1 MEQQGNQGDLSDDE
15 GIGDDDLLDIVEDDD
30 GDFVLD
36 DDLADVM
43 EDLSVE
49 GAAGGGDGIEDDDA
63 DEDDTVDDANVTFEK
78 HTGSVFS
85 VGVDPVNSLLA
96 VSGGEDDKAYVWKLA
111 NGEVMFECTGH
122 KDSVTHT
129 GFSHDSKLVASG
141 DMSGMIKVWNASTG
155 QEVWSFECADLEW
168 LDWHHAVNVLLAGTA
183 DGDTWMWKIPSGDT
197 KTFQSHGCRSTC
209 GMFMKDGARA
219 IAGYEDGTLKVWD
232 LKKGSNIF
240 HLSDGTSHQG
250 PLTCVDCNK
259 DDVLIASGSEDSTV
273 KLINSNT
280 GKVLTSL
287 NAGFP
292 NPKDDTDSPPS
303 IESVCFSKVNP
314 VLATASLSGV
324 LGLWDLST
332 QRLRQQ
338 CKHPNSI
345 VKVRWDPSGPL
356 LYSCCLDGVVRM
368 WDSRSGTC
376 EKEWCGHKGEILDFT
391 LSRDGNV
398 LLTGS
403 GDTTARVYNLHSPER

>member
-36 DDLADVM
+36 
-43 EDLSVE
+43 
-49 GAAGGGDGIEDDDA
+49 
-63 DEDDTVDDANVTFEK
+63 
-78 HTGSVFS
+78 
-85 VGVDPVNSLLA
+85 
-96 VSGGEDDKAYVWKLA
+96 
-111 NGEVMFECTGH
+111 
-122 KDSVTHT
+122 
-129 GFSHDSKLVASG
+129 
-141 DMSGMIKVWNASTG
+141 
-155 QEVWSFECADLEW
+155 
-168 LDWHHAVNVLLAGTA
+168 
-183 DGDTWMWKIPSGDT
+183 
-197 KTFQSHGCRSTC
+197 
-209 GMFMKDGARA
+209 
-219 IAGYEDGTLKVWD
+219 
-232 LKKGSNIF
+232 
-240 HLSDGTSHQG
+240 
-250 PLTCVDCNK
+250 
-259 DDVLIASGSEDSTV
+259 
-273 KLINSNT
+273 
-280 GKVLTSL
+280 
-287 NAGFP
+287 
-292 NPKDDTDSPPS
+292 
-303 IESVCFSKVNP
+303 
-314 VLATASLSGV
+314 ASLSGV

-398 LLTGS
+398 LVTGS